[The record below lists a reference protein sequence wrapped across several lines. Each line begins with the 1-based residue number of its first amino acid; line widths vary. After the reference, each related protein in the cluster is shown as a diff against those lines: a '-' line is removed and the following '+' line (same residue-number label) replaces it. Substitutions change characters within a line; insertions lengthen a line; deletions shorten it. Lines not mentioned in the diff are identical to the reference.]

1 MKYLVVCKSRDDAEI
16 AFNFTKRLAASGIG
30 LGCNNLR
37 LIIYTRTADEYHF
50 LSKSAYLRKF
60 EGTKAYEII
69 SLHDF
74 ENEILVKWRERNGRK
89 YAICKS

>member
-1 MKYLVVCKSRDDAEI
+1 MKYLLVCKTREDTED
-16 AFNFTKRLAASGIG
+16 AFNFAKRLAASGIG
-30 LGCNNLR
+30 LGCNNFR
-37 LIIYTRTADEYHF
+37 LIIYTRMDEYYF

-74 ENEILVKWRERNGRK
+74 ENEISVKWRERNKRK